1 MPIPLIVAGAGLMTL
16 GGLAAVTQEASKIGF
31 PSSSG
36 SGDDEWGDNTSYGD
50 KIREYESIAIGG
62 ELGDEDVAG
71 KRGSR
76 QGAAVG
82 ATAGASVGVAA
93 IEANKGCEDCPA
105 IPYIV
110 PHQNDITNTRTPNAY
125 AYQARICNTQIRTV
139 DTPAGQM
146 RYIDEWKCTLPV
158 PTRTKNPL
166 VEFDGWKPSECNF
179 IETKDNYDFFFNSQ
193 GEPNIFMGEDKK
205 ILKQATDQ
213 NWLCTSQFQKIS
225 FIDWHFSHK
234 KMYGF
239 CNKFLKKLSQIRT
252 HYSP

>member
-1 MPIPLIVAGAGLMTL
+1 MPVPLIIAGAGLMTL
-16 GGLAAVTQEASKIGF
+16 GGLAAVTHEASKIGF
-31 PSSSG
+31 SSSSG
-36 SGDDEWGDNTSYGD
+36 SGDDEWGNTSYED

-62 ELGDEDVAG
+62 EFDDEEK
-71 KRGSR
+71 KRGNN

-93 IEANKGCEDCPA
+93 IEASKGCQDCPA

-146 RYIDEWKCTLPV
+146 RYIDEWKCTIPV
-158 PTRTKNPL
+158 PTRTLNPL
-166 VEFDGWKPSECNF
+166 VEFDGWKPDECNF
-179 IETKDNYDFFFNSQ
+179 IETKDNYEFFFNSK
-193 GEPNIFMGEDKK
+193 GEPNWFMNEHSK
-205 ILKQATDQ
+205 ILKQAGEQ
-213 NWLCTSQFQKIS
+213 NWLCYSQFKKRS

-234 KMYGF
+234 KMYDLCEELLEQF
-239 CNKFLKKLSQIRT
+239 SQVRT

>member
-1 MPIPLIVAGAGLMTL
+1 MPVPLIIAGAGLMTL
-16 GGLAAVTQEASKIGF
+16 GGLAAVTHEASKIGF

-36 SGDDEWGDNTSYGD
+36 SGDDEWGNTSYED

-62 ELGDEDVAG
+62 EFDDEEK
-71 KRGSR
+71 KRGNN

-93 IEANKGCEDCPA
+93 IEASKGCQDCPA
-105 IPYIV
+105 LPYIV

-146 RYIDEWKCTLPV
+146 RYIDEWKCTIPV
-158 PTRTKNPL
+158 PTRTLNPL
-166 VEFDGWKPSECNF
+166 VEFDGWKPDECNF
-179 IETKDNYDFFFNSQ
+179 IETKDNYEFFFNSK
-193 GEPNIFMGEDKK
+193 GKLKPFAKDGGGIF
-205 ILKQATDQ
+205 KQANDQ
-213 NWLCTSQFQKIS
+213 NWLCESAFKQKS
-225 FIDWHFSHK
+225 YIDWHFSQRN
-234 KMYGF
+234 MYEFSKGLL
-239 CNKFLKKLSQIRT
+239 NSLSQVRT